1 MHDMLPN
8 VLNEGENVRW
18 AGPESTGR
26 IYAFDDEQKYESNL
40 QK

>member
-18 AGPESTGR
+18 AGPELTGR
-26 IYAFDDEQKYESNL
+26 RYTLKKYKYEENL